1 MVEQGVPRVALAGDA
16 VLAGGVGARLL
27 REPPTAVV
35 APELLELL
43 RDADLFVLNL
53 EGGVSA
59 AGEPWPAL
67 HRIWYRA
74 PPEAVDLLA
83 LLGVDCVTL
92 ANNHMLDYGVDALLD
107 TIERLHGAGIA
118 TAGAAVDRRGAR
130 APAWLRHGDFHLAV
144 LSVCDHERQYAAGRR
159 TPGIAFAD
167 LARGVPGWLART
179 VRDAAARADAV
190 LVSPHWGPNWTTAP
204 PDHVRRAVP
213 ALRAAGAT
221 LVAGHSAHVFHG
233 VEGPVLYDLG
243 NFFDDFFDEG
253 TTAPDRRSDRS
264 LLWFVDLGPTG
275 PTRLEAVPVIVRE
288 CRTDLARGDDR
299 AWVAT
304 RFRQACAALGTE
316 VREEDGRLVVTW

>member
-1 MVEQGVPRVALAGDA
+1 MPRLALAGDA

-59 AGEPWPAL
+59 AGEPWPGL

-107 TIERLHGAGIA
+107 TIERMHGAGIA

-130 APAWLRHGDFHLAV
+130 APAWLRRRRFPPRGALGLRPRAAV
-144 LSVCDHERQYAAGRR
+144 RGRV
-159 TPGIAFAD
+159 AD
-167 LARGVPGWLART
+167 ARDRVRGSGPRRARLARAHRAR
-179 VRDAAARADAV
+179 RRLPRRCGAREPA
-190 LVSPHWGPNWTTAP
+190 LGPELDDRA

-243 NFFDDFFDEG
+243 NFLDDFFDEG
-253 TTAPDRRSDRS
+253 STAPDRRSDRS

-304 RFRQACAALGTE
+304 RFRRACAALGTE